1 MRPRCLSYLFLTAR
15 FFRGFSFFLGYVS
28 DMKGRR
34 PIMLLG
40 LAGNA
45 ITHAYCGRIL
55 LRVSFCLFINSAA
68 AFGLSTNLAIALITR
83 GLNGLINGN
92 TGVVKSYV
100 REITDDTN
108 QARAY
113 SIRSGMGS
121 AVLRSSSFLTLALRS
136 WLRCRDDRR
145 FIFRRSSGT
154 SCD

>member
-1 MRPRCLSYLFLTAR
+1 MIPPINIPSRLSPAPKLTWV
-15 FFRGFSFFLGYVS
+15 FFFFFFFFVFRSFFLGYVS

-45 ITHAYCGRIL
+45 ITFVFACMNFD
-55 LRVSFCLFINSAA
+55 SFNFDPFFFVGFSSA
-68 AFGLSTNLAIALITR
+68 AFGVSSNLAWALITR

-113 SIRSGMGS
+113 SIRSGTHMNV
-121 AVLRSSSFLTLALRS
+121 AVSNR
-136 WLRCRDDRR
+136 
-145 FIFRRSSGT
+145 
-154 SCD
+154 